1 MEFSSIVEEV
11 KSLPYELKQ
20 ELRFLLEKYLIEER
34 RTEIYKNYKKAQK
47 EYKKNRLA
55 FSDNI
60 DDLKQ
65 MLS

>member
-20 ELRFLLEKYLIEER
+20 ELQFLLEKYLIEER

-47 EYKKNRLA
+47 EYNKNKLA
-55 FSDNI
+55 FSDSI
-60 DDLKQ
+60 DELKQ